1 MAIIRNDRRARE
13 AQAEAQKSTDK
24 AEELVTDHSWHPSI
38 EEFDPGITTEEWLEM
53 LDDPTVFDE
62 DGLHAVECL
71 HAFGGPTT
79 LQQMSVRF
87 RGTMGRYRRWLNT
100 TAQRVGRRRG
110 IAAPQ
115 QDQFGNDEWWPLLY
129 QRRAIGKV
137 GANVHELR
145 LRDEL
150 ADALTLREANK
161 KAKKREADLAEA
173 QERER
178 KARERAQQ
186 VAAARDR
193 AAAERAAVPDTASER
208 RAARQARAEREERLA
223 SITVDR
229 NTESVPGY
237 DEPPEPE
244 PQPTM
249 TKAQAAVAARI
260 AAAQQRVGG
269 EERGGSERGAQS
281 GADRGGASVTV
292 AQAAAASRRVRAE
305 EANQRQVEAP
315 VAEPVAS
322 ESMGT
327 PSLATESA
335 EAAAKSSAPADAAST
350 KTNFSAA
357 TAYANAGADSANVA
371 VAQGSAAN
379 AQGVVAFAANV
390 PTCPLPVASI
400 QAYFD
405 ALDASEEGNGNGA
418 DSVTAAKRPNGAST
432 SGTTGASARSSS
444 KNRRGGNNA
453 GRKTSAP
460 DSSAQ
465 GMGEAIHM
473 PLDYATRY
481 SNRLWN
487 VFDLMRAGNGSAA
500 TASRGLAG
508 AAGARRL
515 GPTAARVA
523 RELGLE
529 SVEPVQRMLNGEDV
543 PKFSLVDG
551 ICRVL
556 GANHEYLEAPD
567 EATSTVAPFASV
579 RDLCRDASIAQVL
592 GTKVPKRIVFVKDDQ
607 KNRHASVV
615 VAYNDLRWL
624 LLDGVGAPVDED
636 PSQNEVVAAFLNM
649 VHDLQDFAM
658 QSSCELAS
666 ADVSASEWH
675 DLQSGRVWPGT
686 LLDRH

>member
-13 AQAEAQKSTDK
+13 AQAEAQKSTEK

-161 KAKKREADLAEA
+161 KAKKHEVDLAEA

-193 AAAERAAVPDTASER
+193 AAGERAAVPDTASER

-237 DEPPEPE
+237 DEPVEPE

-249 TKAQAAVAARI
+249 TKAQAAIAARI

-269 EERGGSERGAQS
+269 EGVGSGRGGSANRAASER
-281 GADRGGASVTV
+281 DGASVTV

-305 EANQRQVEAP
+305 EANQQQVEPPAVEPAAPSEPAGKRAP
-315 VAEPVAS
+315 VEPSEPANDPRVPGMPAEASVVSQPVAS
-322 ESMGT
+322 AN
-327 PSLATESA
+327 ATEGQ
-335 EAAAKSSAPADAAST
+335 K
-350 KTNFSAA
+350 NFAAA
-357 TAYANAGADSANVA
+357 TAPANI
-371 VAQGSAAN
+371 AATSQN
-379 AQGVVAFAANV
+379 APA
-390 PTCPLPVASI
+390 CPLPVASI

-405 ALDASEEGNGNGA
+405 ALDANEQGNNSSA
-418 DSVTAAKRPNGAST
+418 DPVIAAKRSSDASI
-432 SGTTGASARSSS
+432 SGTTGGSTRSSS
-444 KNRRGGNNA
+444 KNRKGGNNA

-460 DSSAQ
+460 ASSTQ

-487 VFDLMRAGNGSAA
+487 VFDLMGAGSGSVGSSS
-500 TASRGLAG
+500 ASRGLASS
-508 AAGARRL
+508 ADARRL

-523 RELGLE
+523 RELGLD
-529 SVEPVQRMLNGEDV
+529 SVEPVQRLLNGEDV

-556 GANHEYLEAPD
+556 GANHEYLEVPD
-567 EATSTVAPFASV
+567 EAASTTTPFASV

-592 GTKVPKRIVFVKDDQ
+592 GTKVPKRIIFVKDDQ

-615 VAYNDLRWL
+615 VAYDDLRWL

-649 VHDLQDFAM
+649 VHNLQDFAM
-658 QSSCELAS
+658 QTSCELSS
-666 ADVSASEWH
+666 ADVSASEWR
-675 DLQSGRVWPGT
+675 DLQSGRVWPGA
-686 LLDRH
+686 LLDRR

>member
-110 IAAPQ
+110 IAAPR

-161 KAKKREADLAEA
+161 KAKKHEADLAEA

-193 AAAERAAVPDTASER
+193 AVAERAAVPDTASER

-237 DEPPEPE
+237 DEPVEPE

-249 TKAQAAVAARI
+249 TKAQAAIAARI
-260 AAAQQRVGG
+260 AAAQQRAGG
-269 EERGGSERGAQS
+269 EGAGAGRGGS
-281 GADRGGASVTV
+281 ADRAANERDGASVTV

-305 EANQRQVEAP
+305 EANQQQVDPTAGEFAVSADPADRRVSTEPSEPANNPRVPGMPAEAS
-315 VAEPVAS
+315 VVSQPVAS
-322 ESMGT
+322 AN
-327 PSLATESA
+327 ATEDQ
-335 EAAAKSSAPADAAST
+335 K
-350 KTNFSAA
+350 NFSAA
-357 TAYANAGADSANVA
+357 TASANI
-371 VAQGSAAN
+371 AAALQN
-379 AQGVVAFAANV
+379 APA
-390 PTCPLPVASI
+390 CPLPVASI

-405 ALDASEEGNGNGA
+405 ALDANEQGNNSSA
-418 DSVTAAKRPNGAST
+418 DPVIAAKRSSDASISGATGAST
-432 SGTTGASARSSS
+432 RSSS
-444 KNRRGGNNA
+444 KNRKGGNNA

-460 DSSAQ
+460 ASSTQ

-487 VFDLMRAGNGSAA
+487 VFDLMGAGSGSVGSSSP
-500 TASRGLAG
+500 ASRGLASS
-508 AAGARRL
+508 AGARHL

-523 RELGLE
+523 RELGLD
-529 SVEPVQRMLNGEDV
+529 SVEPVQRLLNGEDV

-567 EATSTVAPFASV
+567 EAASTTTPFASV
-579 RDLCRDASIAQVL
+579 RDLCRDAPIAQVL
-592 GTKVPKRIVFVKDDQ
+592 GTKVPKRILFVKDDQ

-615 VAYNDLRWL
+615 VAYDDLRWL
-624 LLDGVGAPVDED
+624 LLDGVGVPVDED

-658 QSSCELAS
+658 QTSCELS
-666 ADVSASEWH
+666 SVDVSASEWR
-675 DLQSGRVWPGT
+675 DLQSGRVWPGA
-686 LLDRH
+686 LLDRR